1 MGKLAAQSAPG
12 LVLLSARVKR
22 DTAQRVA
29 RAASKADQPVS
40 AWLRMA
46 IMEKLARDGG

>member
-1 MGKLAAQSAPG
+1 MRPVTQSPPT

-22 DTAQRVA
+22 DTAQRVS
-29 RAASKADQPVS
+29 RAASAADQPVS

-46 IMEKLARDGG
+46 IMEKLTRDGG